1 MSLPEP
7 KKEVNV
13 ASSKYYIGRIQQDGG
28 KCIGTV
34 RMRQELVHITLALF
48 AIANPLKYYLS
59 IK

>member
-34 RMRQELVHITLALF
+34 RMRQRVGSHHSSI
-48 AIANPLKYYLS
+48 IRNSKSLKVLLEY
-59 IK
+59 